1 MHQILSRSVAGA
13 GSLVSLV
20 SVALMASAALPVR
33 TASAATIH
41 VMNCNDSGVGSLRG
55 SVASALSGDTIDLTM
70 LPCSRIVLTSGQIA
84 VPQDNLTVKGPGRDK
99 LTVDGNHTSRVLY
112 HTGAGT
118 LSVHSMSIADGY
130 DSAQSSSPMGG
141 GCILSTATV
150 ELNAVQVHHCQVIS
164 PGRGGGVNGY
174 TVRVIY
180 SRVFSNAILNYRGS
194 NSGLGGGIWGFE
206 VTVYRSDFFGNNAG
220 FGGGIGGLW
229 TTVSYSSIW
238 NNHASSDGGG
248 LYSQNALALN
258 KSTVSAN
265 SALRWGGGV
274 LTAGDIVGPSYVMLS
289 DSTVS
294 GNSALVGGGA
304 AVNGGVWSTVA
315 NSTIAFNQEHPSSS
329 DQCLGG
335 LSAAPRLHMDSSI
348 VARNTCNGVEDDIN
362 QHSPQVHGAN
372 NLVQQST
379 ATLPADTIF
388 ADPLLAALAN
398 NGGPT
403 QTHALLNGSPA
414 IDRGNNFRHR
424 LYDQRGP
431 GFVRVKGTAP
441 DIGAFEH

>member
-1 MHQILSRSVAGA
+1 MRQILSCSMAGG
-13 GSLVSLV
+13 GSLVSLA
-20 SVALMASAALPVR
+20 SLALIASAALPAN
-33 TASAATIH
+33 TASAATLH
-41 VMNCNDSGVGSLRG
+41 VMNCHDSGVGSLRG
-55 SVASALSGDTIDLTM
+55 SMASAHSGDTIDLTM
-70 LPCSRIVLTSGQIA
+70 LPCSRIVLTSGQIT
-84 VPQDNLTVKGPGRDK
+84 VPQDNLTVRGPGRDK
-99 LTVDGNHTSRVLY
+99 LTVDGNHTSRVLH

-118 LSVHSMSIADGY
+118 LSVHSMSIANGY
-130 DSAQSSSPMGG
+130 DSTRSASPMGG
-141 GCILSTATV
+141 GCILSAATI
-150 ELNAVQVHHCQVIS
+150 ELNAVQVHHCQVVS
-164 PGRGGGVNGY
+164 PERGGGVNGY
-174 TVRVIY
+174 TVRVLY
-180 SRVFSNAILNYRGS
+180 SRVFSNAILNDHGS

-206 VTVYRSDFFGNNAG
+206 VTIYRSDFFDNSAG

-238 NNHASSDGGG
+238 GNHASSDGGG

-265 SALRWGGGV
+265 SALRRGGGV

-294 GNSALVGGGA
+294 GNNALIGGGA
-304 AVNGGVWSTVA
+304 AVNGGVWTTVA
-315 NSTIAFNQEHPSSS
+315 NSTIAFNREHPGSS

-348 VARNTCNGVEDDIN
+348 VARNTCNCAEDDIN
-362 QHSPQVHGAN
+362 QHTPQVHGAD
-372 NLVQQST
+372 NLVQRST
-379 ATLPADTIF
+379 ATLPADTIS
-388 ADPLLAALAN
+388 ADPLLAPLAA

-403 QTHALLNGSPA
+403 QTHALLKGSPA
-414 IDRGNNFRHR
+414 IDRGSNPRHR

-431 GFVRVKGTAP
+431 GFLRVKGAAP